1 MNNYLLAQFV
11 NFKQNKPSSLILY
24 IISAIILLKLCLI
37 ALFLYADSEQFKFDY
52 KKTFLKKDYFEQIN
66 PTNNLVETGTWE
78 KERFSNIPFTERLPG
93 YIFPYVFFRFLFE
106 ENLAVSSLIL
116 FQIIISILSSLAL
129 FKIIKWIS
137 KSNFVS
143 LICFSICNLFS
154 FITYWEIF
162 AVPDSLSVSYY
173 IISIYFLFKHLYIE
187 NSYKYIFLAG
197 FFMAMTFF
205 LRGFLFFYIF
215 SPIILFLNVK
225 KFKSFIK
232 YSLMLLLPFIIIEM
246 SWIMRNYAA
255 TKKFIPLVSRNSIAS
270 DNQIIVDKNYD
281 FDKQY
286 KPSMLKLRNYI
297 SKWGGIVIGYYDG
310 EMSYFLDYTDDIEN
324 NFPNWIFN
332 RGVKKKN
339 LMKIKNNVNES
350 FVESYDFERRKQIEI
365 SLVDIVTTY
374 SNEFRY
380 DSFLEVIYV
389 KLKRMKNLVGR
400 NVTAGYPFGPFR
412 ENSLI
417 MKFYKLG
424 IISIYFMMVIIAI
437 FVIPSFIIAKKGKHN
452 VFYIFMYLNTLWLLF
467 VFSFL
472 VNETEFKYTATL
484 FINGIVS
491 STPLL
496 LMIINKVGVEKKSN
510 IL

>member
-1 MNNYLLAQFV
+1 
-11 NFKQNKPSSLILY
+11 
-24 IISAIILLKLCLI
+24 
-37 ALFLYADSEQFKFDY
+37 
-52 KKTFLKKDYFEQIN
+52 
-66 PTNNLVETGTWE
+66 
-78 KERFSNIPFTERLPG
+78 
-93 YIFPYVFFRFLFE
+93 
-106 ENLAVSSLIL
+106 
-116 FQIIISILSSLAL
+116 
-129 FKIIKWIS
+129 
-137 KSNFVS
+137 
-143 LICFSICNLFS
+143 
-154 FITYWEIF
+154 
-162 AVPDSLSVSYY
+162 
-173 IISIYFLFKHLYIE
+173 
-187 NSYKYIFLAG
+187 
-197 FFMAMTFF
+197 
-205 LRGFLFFYIF
+205 
-215 SPIILFLNVK
+215 
-225 KFKSFIK
+225 
-232 YSLMLLLPFIIIEM
+232 MLLLPFIIIEM

-496 LMIINKVGVEKKSN
+496 LMIINKVGSGEK
-510 IL
+510 I